1 MPLFGKKA
9 SPGQPIGA
17 GEEVTSTIPVDK
29 VLAMRQQGMSNNQV
43 IQTLQREG
51 FSTGNIFN
59 AMSQAN
65 MKNEVDLGSGI
76 QDQQM
81 QSPMQMGA
89 PDVQM
94 PQTSQEQ
101 PQQPMPGPQPQQAM
115 DAQPSPD
122 FQQPQMAMPEQQMDP
137 QPTQGDTPFYMQD
150 QGKPQDFQQQPMMPE
165 PQPQAMPQQMPMGA
179 PEMPS
184 SQFGLSPESQRI
196 EELAEA
202 IIDEKWN
209 EIVRS
214 INKIIDWKE
223 RVESRIT
230 KLEQQL
236 QDTRKEFDALHKGVL
251 GKISEY
257 DKSLT
262 NVGTDIKAMEK
273 VFQKVLPTL
282 TENVN
287 ELSRI
292 KDKLK
297 D

>member
-9 SPGQPIGA
+9 SPGQPMGA
-17 GEEVTSTIPVDK
+17 GEEITSTIPVDK
-29 VLAMRQQGMSNNQV
+29 VLTMRQQGMSNNQI

-51 FSTGNIFN
+51 FTTGNIFN

-65 MKNEVDLGSGI
+65 MKNEIDLGSSVP
-76 QDQQM
+76 DQQM
-81 QSPMQMGA
+81 QSPMSMGA
-89 PDVQM
+89 PDVQQSQSFQEFQSQQSFE
-94 PQTSQEQ
+94 PQQQMDSQ
-101 PQQPMPGPQPQQAM
+101 PSPNFQQPMP
-115 DAQPSPD
+115 
-122 FQQPQMAMPEQQMDP
+122 QQMDDP
-137 QPTQGDTPFYMQD
+137 YSEQQQNMRDTPFYMQD
-150 QGKPQDFQQQPMMPE
+150 QQQGQPMQDFQQPAPQQPAFE
-165 PQPQAMPQQMPMGA
+165 PQQMSMSA

-184 SQFGLSPESQRI
+184 SQFGISPESQRI

-292 KDKLK
+292 KDRLK

>member
-9 SPGQPIGA
+9 SPAQPIGA
-17 GEEVTSTIPVDK
+17 GEELTSTIPVDK

-65 MKNEVDLGSGI
+65 MKNEVDLGTGV

-101 PQQPMPGPQPQQAM
+101 PQQPMPQPQSAM
-115 DAQPSPD
+115 DQQPPQD
-122 FQQPQMAMPEQQMDP
+122 FQQPQMADHNPEP
-137 QPTQGDTPFYMQD
+137 QPTPGDTPFYMQD
-150 QGKPQDFQQQPMMPE
+150 QGQQQDFQQQPMPE

-236 QDTRKEFDALHKGVL
+236 QDTRKEFDSLHKGVL

-287 ELSRI
+287 ELS
-292 KDKLK
+292 KLK
-297 D
+297 EDLKK